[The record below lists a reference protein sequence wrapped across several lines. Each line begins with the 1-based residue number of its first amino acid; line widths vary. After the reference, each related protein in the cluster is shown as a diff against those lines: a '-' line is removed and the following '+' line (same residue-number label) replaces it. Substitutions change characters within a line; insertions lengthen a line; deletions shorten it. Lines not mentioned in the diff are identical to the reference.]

1 VKTRP
6 VVPARIAFDGG
17 LPHAPDFG
25 DVYHARIGAL
35 AQARHVFLGGNR
47 LPGRWAG
54 RERFVVLETGFGL
67 GHNFLATW
75 DAWRHDPA
83 RCERLFFVAV
93 DRHPPCVD
101 DLRRAHVGSE
111 LPELARELVDAW
123 PALTPNLHP
132 LEFEGGRVRLLLGF
146 GDACELLPAL
156 ECRADAFFLDG
167 FAPARN
173 PEMWTPQLMEQLAR
187 HAAPGASVA
196 TWSVARAVR
205 DGLARVGFELSAA
218 PGIGGKREITVGRFA
233 PRFVPPP
240 PAWLGAAVPW
250 AREAVVVGAG
260 LAGAAAAMQLA
271 RLGLAVRVLER
282 HAAPAGETSGN
293 PAGLFHGTLHPD
305 DGAHARWFRA
315 AALAAARALRP
326 AVAAGAVAGAVDG
339 LLRLDSAPIAAMRE
353 LASRLG
359 LPAAYAEPLDDAAA
373 SALAGRPLPSP
384 AWLYRD
390 AGWVAPAALVT
401 HWLATPGVRF
411 EGGAA
416 AASVERTADG
426 WRVLDDAGRTL
437 AEAPLLVLANAA
449 DAPRLAARWL
459 EPQEEEAP
467 WPLSPNRGQVSG
479 WHGPPEALHLPVA
492 GGGYALALPPSLGG
506 GLLCG
511 ATEDPGDPHA
521 QLRDADHLRNFA
533 RLERITGLVP
543 PQDRSR
549 WFGRVGWRLQSADRL
564 PVVGALAAAAD
575 ATGGRPLT
583 QPSQRGRLPG
593 LFVLT
598 ALGGRG
604 ITLAPL
610 AGALVAA
617 QATGTPW
624 PVERDLA
631 SAVDPLRWQVRRSRR
646 AGLQNP

>member
-1 VKTRP
+1 MKTRP
-6 VVPARIAFDGG
+6 VIPARIAFDDGV
-17 LPHAPDFG
+17 PQASDFD

-35 AQARHVFLGGNR
+35 AQARHVFLGGNG

-67 GHNFLATW
+67 GNNFLATW
-75 DAWRHDPA
+75 DAWRRDPA

-93 DRHPPCVD
+93 DRHPPCLD
-101 DLRRAHVGSE
+101 DLRRAHAGSE
-111 LPELARELVDAW
+111 LPALAGALVDAW

-146 GDACELLPAL
+146 GDASELLPAL
-156 ECRADAFFLDG
+156 ECRADALFLDG
-167 FAPARN
+167 FAPVRN
-173 PEMWTPQLMEQLAR
+173 PEMWTPPLMAQLAR
-187 HAAPGASVA
+187 HAAPGATVA

-205 DGLARVGFELSAA
+205 DGLARAGFELSTA
-218 PGIGGKREITVGRFA
+218 PGIGGKREITTGRFA
-233 PRFVPPP
+233 PRFTPPP
-240 PAWLGAAVPW
+240 PAWLSAAVPA

-282 HAAPAGETSGN
+282 HAAPARETSGN

-326 AVAAGAVAGAVDG
+326 AMAAGAVTGAADG
-339 LLRLDSAPIAAMRE
+339 LLRLDASPIDAMRD

-359 LPAAYAEPLDDAAA
+359 LPASYAEPLDAEAA
-373 SALAGRPLPSP
+373 SALAGRPLPSA

-390 AGWVAPAALVT
+390 AGWVAPASLVA
-401 HWLATPGVRF
+401 HWLGAPGVRF
-411 EGGAA
+411 EGGVAV
-416 AASVERTADG
+416 ASVERTAAG

-437 AEAPLLVLANAA
+437 AEAPVLVLANAA
-449 DAPRLAARWL
+449 DAPRLAAPWL
-459 EPQEEEAP
+459 AAQEEEAP

-479 WHGPPEALHLPVA
+479 WHGAPETLHLPVA

-511 ATEDPGDPHA
+511 ATEAADDDDP
-521 QLRDADHLRNFA
+521 QVREADHLRNFA
-533 RLERITGLVP
+533 RLYRITGLNP

-564 PVVGALAAAAD
+564 PVVGAPAAD
-575 ATGGRPLT
+575 ATAAGGRPLT
-583 QPSQRGRLPG
+583 QPSQLARMPG

-631 SAVDPLRWQVRRSRR
+631 AAVDPLRWRVRRSRR
-646 AGLQNP
+646 AEPPQP